1 MGAAGFTGVIL
12 AKATPPGEGFSYSGQ
27 EAVTRVFVVLP
38 VLWLIAACTSAP
50 APVRPVASPAGLLPT
65 ACEKRALMTGQ
76 FADDMSPK
84 GVAESLPWG
93 ALAPE
98 TCPDA
103 GGRVILGPPWERR

>member
-1 MGAAGFTGVIL
+1 M
-12 AKATPPGEGFSYSGQ
+12 
-27 EAVTRVFVVLP
+27 TRVSGVLAM
-38 VLWLIAACTSAP
+38 VWLIAACASEP
-50 APVRPVASPAGLLPT
+50 APPRPAASPPGLAPT

-76 FADDMSPK
+76 VADDMSPQA
-84 GVAESLPWG
+84 VAESLPWG

>member
-1 MGAAGFTGVIL
+1 M
-12 AKATPPGEGFSYSGQ
+12 
-27 EAVTRVFVVLP
+27 TRVLRVLSVVG
-38 VLWLIAACTSAP
+38 LIAACSSAP
-50 APVRPVASPAGLLPT
+50 APVRPAAAPPALLPT

-76 FADDMSPK
+76 ITDDTSPTA
-84 GVAESLPWG
+84 VAESLPWG

>member
-1 MGAAGFTGVIL
+1 MARGFGVL
-12 AKATPPGEGFSYSGQ
+12 F
-27 EAVTRVFVVLP
+27 
-38 VLWLIAACTSAP
+38 VLWLIAACASAP
-50 APVRPVASPAGLLPT
+50 APVRPPASPPGLLAT

-76 FADDMSPK
+76 FVDDMSPK

-103 GGRVILGPPWERR
+103 GGRLILGPPWER